1 MVGLQIGF
9 RGGLEP
15 MVQGTQSFRQIQ
27 SARCVISYVLLVV
40 CIALND
46 VMFWWGPPLYS
57 GGAGGE
63 ITLKF

>member
-1 MVGLQIGF
+1 
-9 RGGLEP
+9 

-63 ITLKF
+63 ITWKF